1 MNRTI
6 AYASDMCSLLNS
18 PSRAQ
23 VPFPRTM
30 NARQMLQ
37 ESGYIVLYNVVSEEA
52 VNNLRS
58 VARHEELGW
67 NNGTWN
73 GEAFDPMRPT
83 ARLPDALSRQLTV
96 LLRRHYL
103 TFFPHPTVTE
113 WSFLRTMA
121 GAADQPIRRDFPPPG
136 ADNHAANLATVPGLL
151 LVATQDD
158 TVMYGFGWNR
168 RVALRSNREMIH
180 LNAGDLM
187 MFRGDF
193 MYGNAGYETNNLLV
207 QAYLDTPFYHRIIE
221 TDQPEVVALID
232 DVSAADDLFCYA

>member
-1 MNRTI
+1 
-6 AYASDMCSLLNS
+6 
-18 PSRAQ
+18 
-23 VPFPRTM
+23 M

-103 TFFPHPTVTE
+103 TFFPHATVTE
-113 WSFLRTMA
+113 WNFLRTMA

-180 LNAGDLM
+180 H
-187 MFRGDF
+187 
-193 MYGNAGYETNNLLV
+193 GNAGYETNNLLV
-207 QAYLDTPFYHRIIE
+207 QAYLDTPFYHRNIE

-232 DVSAADDLFCYA
+232 DVSAADDLFCYAYNCPFVASGRNSLRRHLHRFHSFYFNRPRIQNAQAM